1 MMHPK
6 AMTPRVVDNYFPDWM
21 VKWVSNDL
29 EYSSDLYNSPYKN
42 FTRCRFFGNMLMEED
57 KWTVPRAVV
66 VYRSPPICASI
77 MIFAK
82 I

>member
-29 EYSSDLYNSPYKN
+29 EYFPVTYTNSPYKD

-57 KWTVPRAVV
+57 KWTCLLYTSPSPRDRT
-66 VYRSPPICASI
+66 RSRMPSSA
-77 MIFAK
+77 
-82 I
+82 